1 MPKYFL
7 TIKEGSTGDT
17 VVSIQE
23 MLKQLGFYFGSINGT
38 FDEKTKAAVIKFQN
52 YLKITADG
60 IVGAQ
65 TWRDLSGIITF
76 DLDSLVI
83 VAHNLFELVS

>member
-38 FDEKTKAAVIKFQN
+38 FDDKTKAAVIKFQEN
-52 YLKITADG
+52 NAIRADG
-60 IVGAQ
+60 VVGIA
-65 TWRDLSGIITF
+65 TKAA
-76 DLDSLVI
+76 LVRFFW
-83 VAHNLFELVS
+83 N